1 MTKKLEQ
8 KLEEIKTKVSA
19 FEEKLKDKQKGWLEY
34 DTTYW
39 FVKGPDVIES
49 VSNYDDGI
57 DEFNIQTRNIFRTKE
72 NAELWLKIHNRVH
85 ELIGDWSPY
94 WGKEHIGNLYWCHEY
109 SKPVFYFDSFQ
120 QSQGTTY
127 MPKEVAEQLIEEFG
141 NDLKIWICGEEL

>member
-8 KLEEIKTKVSA
+8 ELEEIKTKVSA

-34 DTTYW
+34 NTTYW
-39 FVKGPDVIES
+39 FVKGPDVIDS

-85 ELIGDWSPY
+85 GLIGDWRPY
-94 WGKEHIGNLYWCHEY
+94 WGKEHIGSLYWCHEY
-109 SKPVFYFDSFQ
+109 SKPAFYFNSFQ

-127 MPKEVAEQLIEEFG
+127 MPEEVAEQLIEEFG
-141 NDLKIWICGEEL
+141 NDLKIWICGEEI